1 MRLIVE
7 NQTATFGTGRAKM
20 VNSVFASV
28 LILSCRL
35 HFVLV
40 VKL

>member
-1 MRLIVE
+1 ME
-7 NQTATFGTGRAKM
+7 DQAATFGTGRAKR

-28 LILSCRL
+28 LILRGRL
-35 HFVLV
+35 HFMLV